1 MILKEGQP
9 TSPPKCVKGVLAGRA
24 KICFG
29 RNFESSLAVQ
39 QVVETKPPAQRER
52 QVTDKPPPAPAP
64 ESCGFG
70 WALQAGA
77 RTNNAA
83 GACIRVITT
92 LQESPVPLTLSAL
105 FLLRGAFPSSRS
117 RAFGLRFTLTRPII
131 SKKCSTVP
139 KKSRA
144 LGEVGVLERLRKM
157 TGYPGFLAGL
167 LRRSLHQGPSAAH

>member
-1 MILKEGQP
+1 MLGIQAFGLGGCHVNLPDKTP
-9 TSPPKCVKGVLAGRA
+9 SPERA
-24 KICFG
+24 PGNKIT
-29 RNFESSLAVQ
+29 R
-39 QVVETKPPAQRER
+39 
-52 QVTDKPPPAPAP
+52 PPPP

-83 GACIRVITT
+83 GARIRVITT

-105 FLLRGAFPSSRS
+105 FLLRGAFPSSSS
-117 RAFGLRFTLTRPII
+117 RAFGLRFTLTSLII

-167 LRRSLHQGPSAAH
+167 LRPSLHQGPCAQHTDLASSSACPAPSLLKCKSNQQLCF

>member
-1 MILKEGQP
+1 MRYCKSRLTESAMDEQLPWERGLWDKEKIGHKFKKLGFTP
-9 TSPPKCVKGVLAGRA
+9 SLAGYELHV
-24 KICFG
+24 IG
-29 RNFESSLAVQ
+29 
-39 QVVETKPPAQRER
+39 
-52 QVTDKPPPAPAP
+52 
-64 ESCGFG
+64 CGFG